1 MASKFFLGIDAGGTF
16 TDFCLVEVGT
26 AVSIKI
32 HKTLSTPAAPEL
44 AIIQGITDLGLAGL
58 LEGDR
63 LHITHGSTV
72 ATNAA
77 LEGKLAKTA
86 YVTNRGFKDVL
97 TLARQTRPALYQLEF
112 DPVRA
117 PVPEHLCLEIG
128 GRIQADGEIL
138 EELSDTD
145 IDKLVQQLKALELEA
160 VAINLLFSFVDGSHE
175 ERIYKAIEQSL
186 PTLFLSKSS
195 TVLPV
200 YREYERG
207 IATWLNSA
215 LGPVVSGYISRL
227 RAYLGVTPL
236 QIMQSSGETLAAEL
250 AARSAANLLL
260 SGPAGGLAA
269 LEYIGKQI
277 GVGNLISFDMGGTST
292 DVALLEGS
300 IEITSEGS
308 VGPYPVGLP
317 MVDMHTIGA
326 GGGSIAFVDAG
337 GVLKVGPESAGA
349 SPGPACYGK
358 GGTVATVTDANV
370 VLGRISAQTK
380 LAGNLSLDITAAR
393 QSIEPLA
400 QRLALSIEDTAAGI
414 IRLANQHMTSAL
426 RLISVNRG
434 HDPKDFALVCF
445 GGAGGL
451 HVCELADLMA
461 MNNAIVPVNSGVL
474 SAFGMVIADQGR
486 QFSRTLNLILT
497 ADAEPAIQAALSELN
512 EHARNELA
520 KELSDKTQIS
530 QIVVSHKAE
539 LRYLGQSFTLTV
551 PYLSLQE
558 CEKAFTKLHNKRYG
572 YSLKNPIQIV
582 TLHVSPKIQ
591 AKPFDLPE
599 IEFVKQC
606 NGVDQVTVYGC
617 DKPVDLFQRESLAE
631 NAEVVGPAI
640 IAEYAA
646 TTYVAPNWTATRDR
660 FGNLLMKRVTDS
672 AQ

>member
-1 MASKFFLGIDAGGTF
+1 LASKFFLGIDAGGTF
-16 TDFCLVEVGT
+16 TDFCLVEVGST
-26 AVSIKI
+26 VSVKI

-44 AIIQGITDLGLAGL
+44 AIIQGITDLGLASL

-112 DPVRA
+112 DPVRP

-128 GRIQADGEIL
+128 GRIEADGKIL
-138 EELSDTD
+138 EALDDAD
-145 IDKLVQQLKALELEA
+145 IDQLVQQLKALEVEA
-160 VAINLLFSFVDGSHE
+160 VAINLLFSFVDASHE
-175 ERIYKAIEQSL
+175 ERIYHAIEQSL
-186 PTLFLSKSS
+186 PAVFLSKSS

-215 LGPVVSGYISRL
+215 LGPVVSGYIDRL
-227 RAYLGVTPL
+227 RTYLGATPL

-277 GVGNLISFDMGGTST
+277 GGGNFISFDMGGTST
-292 DVALLEGS
+292 DVALLEGA
-300 IEITSEGS
+300 IEITNEGS

-326 GGGSIAFVDAG
+326 GGGSIAFIDTG

-370 VLGRISAQTK
+370 VLGRISAQTT
-380 LAGNLSLDITAAR
+380 LAGDLALDITAAR
-393 QSIEPLA
+393 RSIEPLA
-400 QRLALSIEDTAAGI
+400 QQLGLSVEETALGI

-461 MNNAIVPVNSGVL
+461 MNNAIVPVNGGVL
-474 SAFGMVIADQGR
+474 SAFGMVIADRGR
-486 QFSRTLNLILT
+486 QFSRTLNLTLT
-497 ADAEPAIQAALSELN
+497 ADAEPAIQAALAELS
-512 EHARNELA
+512 EHARTELA
-520 KELSDKTQIS
+520 KELTDKSQIS
-530 QIVVSHKAE
+530 EIVISHNAQ

-551 PYLSLQE
+551 PFLTLQD
-558 CEKAFTKLHNKRYG
+558 CQKAFTELHNKRYG
-572 YSLKNPIQIV
+572 YALDNPIQIV
-582 TLHVSPKIQ
+582 TLQVSPKIQ
-591 AKPFDLPE
+591 TKPFDLPV
-599 IEFVKQC
+599 IEFDTHC
-606 NGVDQVTVYGC
+606 NGVEKVAVYGC
-617 DKPVDLFQRESLAE
+617 DEPIDLLQRGSLAE
-631 NAEVVGPAI
+631 NAEVKGPAI

-672 AQ
+672 VQ